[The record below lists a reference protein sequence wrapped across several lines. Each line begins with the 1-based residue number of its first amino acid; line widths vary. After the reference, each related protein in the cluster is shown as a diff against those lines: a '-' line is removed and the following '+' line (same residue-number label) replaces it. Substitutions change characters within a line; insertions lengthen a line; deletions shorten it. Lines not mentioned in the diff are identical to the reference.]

1 MDDDDENDET
11 EKKRD
16 AKTKRTM
23 TSNHENRSAA
33 TIVKTDFLVR
43 FILSSIY
50 VF

>member
-1 MDDDDENDET
+1 MDDDDENVET
-11 EKKRD
+11 GKRD
-16 AKTKRTM
+16 ATKRTM

-43 FILSSIY
+43 FSIY